1 MVWRNQL
8 LTVHENV
15 LKLTKD
21 INANYLYDNSGKRF
35 LSVGDAV
42 AFLEKQNDD
51 VYKDNIYFV
60 QSSRNNRTYVIFFF
74 PDGGNEEAK
83 EAIWVSVNGRIHD
96 LVHPMLTPEG
106 NVVNRKY
113 TGWVKCPLS
122 VEIART
128 IPNVF
133 KYYSN
138 DNKPLDNIL
147 IHLNK
152 HKKYFD
158 DQKCI
163 PSIRDVYT
171 KQYFVVLTRYGSFL
185 IFHYPTY
192 EWHYIVR
199 QKLLDDIVQFKTN
212 SIFYGGRLWFTL
224 DQILSVDI
232 VGE

>member
-1 MVWRNQL
+1 MLLVQKYQRQL
-8 LTVHENV
+8 S
-15 LKLTKD
+15 LTKSID
-21 INANYLYDNSGKRF
+21 ANSLYDNKGDVFSSVKGAMEF
-35 LSVGDAV
+35 LT
-42 AFLEKQNDD
+42 EKKDD

-60 QSSRNNRTYVIFFF
+60 QSESKDKTYVLYFF
-74 PDGGNEEAK
+74 PDGGNIQDTE
-83 EAIWVSVNGRIHD
+83 ILVNGRIHD
-96 LVHPMLTPEG
+96 LLHPMLTPEDK
-106 NVVNRKY
+106 VVNRKY

-138 DNKPLDNIL
+138 DKKPLDNIL

-171 KQYFVVLTRYGSFL
+171 KQYFVVLTQYASFL

-192 EWHYIVR
+192 QWHYIVR
-199 QKLLDDIVQFKTN
+199 QKLLDDIVQFNTN